1 MKAAEAARLFL
12 VWLFKQEPA
21 QIRQT
26 RLPQRGE
33 DMQEYQIA
41 ACQVSCMAQ
50 KTVVSP
56 QWCQTLRIT
65 VFSGDIKNNT
75 YLCFYQ
81 VLSITQGSAAGVKS
95 MLKEK
100 ISLFIDKI
108 RSIDGVA
115 ACALV
120 SRDGI
125 ISGKFFD
132 RELNEP
138 WFGALSATILASAES
153 VGSIIKS
160 RSMLSVTIRAQDT
173 SVMIMGAGENFL
185 ISAIISDKADPAKV
199 HAEML
204 AVAQKIGEAM

>member
-1 MKAAEAARLFL
+1 
-12 VWLFKQEPA
+12 
-21 QIRQT
+21 
-26 RLPQRGE
+26 
-33 DMQEYQIA
+33 
-41 ACQVSCMAQ
+41 
-50 KTVVSP
+50 
-56 QWCQTLRIT
+56 
-65 VFSGDIKNNT
+65 
-75 YLCFYQ
+75 
-81 VLSITQGSAAGVKS
+81 

-100 ISLFIDKI
+100 ISAFIDKI

-125 ISGKFFD
+125 ISGKKFD

-153 VGSIIKS
+153 VGSIIRCKS
-160 RSMLSVTIRAQDT
+160 LQSVTIKAQET
-173 SVMIMGAGENFL
+173 SILIMGAGENFL
-185 ISAIISDKADPAKV
+185 IAAIISDNADPAKV

>member
-1 MKAAEAARLFL
+1 
-12 VWLFKQEPA
+12 
-21 QIRQT
+21 
-26 RLPQRGE
+26 
-33 DMQEYQIA
+33 
-41 ACQVSCMAQ
+41 
-50 KTVVSP
+50 
-56 QWCQTLRIT
+56 
-65 VFSGDIKNNT
+65 
-75 YLCFYQ
+75 
-81 VLSITQGSAAGVKS
+81 

-100 ISLFIDKI
+100 ISAFIDKI

-153 VGSIIKS
+153 VGSIIRN
-160 RSMLSVTIRAQDT
+160 RSMHSVTIHAKDT
-173 SVMIMGAGENFL
+173 SVIIMGAGENFL
-185 ISAIISDKADPAKV
+185 IAAIISDNADPVRIHK
-199 HAEML
+199 EML